1 MLPSQIMT
9 RGKSL
14 GGRVGRYRDATLF
27 FPHGAPEMKMSLLSL
42 EQLLSFFKL
51 TSDFI
56 VGFGHTHSYAFTKG
70 AFLLIT
76 YSSKFI
82 YPIRQ
87 LQDA

>member
-42 EQLLSFFKL
+42 EQLLSFF
-51 TSDFI
+51 
-56 VGFGHTHSYAFTKG
+56 
-70 AFLLIT
+70 
-76 YSSKFI
+76 
-82 YPIRQ
+82 
-87 LQDA
+87 

>member
-1 MLPSQIMT
+1 MLSSKIMT

-14 GGRVGRYRDATLF
+14 EGRVGRYRDATLF
-27 FPHGAPEMKMSLLSL
+27 FPYGAPQMKMSLLSL

-51 TSDFI
+51 TIDFI
-56 VGFGHTHSYAFTKG
+56 VGFGHTHSYTFTKG